1 MAIEPELAWVAREM
15 CAAPMPPNAEML
27 VSKSGIV
34 YFHDLENDYY
44 TVEHPLTQRY
54 LKVMERERLYML
66 ALRTKPSVNA
76 LQFHQ
81 PAELFNQQFPN
92 LQERTRIR
100 ARSHELGM
108 AMESELHRQC
118 IVNA

>member
-1 MAIEPELAWVAREM
+1 MAVSLVFRDQSLAR

-54 LKVMERERLYML
+54 LKASWGGDGEVL
-66 ALRTKPSVNA
+66 S
-76 LQFHQ
+76 
-81 PAELFNQQFPN
+81 
-92 LQERTRIR
+92 
-100 ARSHELGM
+100 
-108 AMESELHRQC
+108 
-118 IVNA
+118 